1 MAHTINAEMVASVH
15 SVEVSPGD
23 SVDAGGLL
31 VVLESMKMEI
41 PVSTPIAGIITEL
54 HVEEEDLVEEDQD
67 IATLEVLRES
77 E

>member
-41 PVSTPIAGIITEL
+41 PVEAPGDGTVTGI
-54 HVEEEDLVEEDQD
+54 HVAEGEQVVEDDLLV
-67 IATLEVLRES
+67 TLVLS
-77 E
+77 